1 MEIVV
6 VSDTNILIDLVK
18 LNLLGAF
25 FDLPWEI
32 HTTDFVLSELTDPKQ
47 KGDVMSFVNQGK
59 MTIGTLTAEEVAE
72 IFARSEETGGNI
84 SYIDYSVC
92 LYARKNKYMLLT
104 GDKKLKDVASAESLE
119 VHGIIYLFDKMVSHS
134 IIQPKLAA
142 TKLKELKS
150 FNSWLPINEIDT
162 RIKKW
167 E

>member
-1 MEIVV
+1 
-6 VSDTNILIDLVK
+6 
-18 LNLLGAF
+18 
-25 FDLPWEI
+25 
-32 HTTDFVLSELTDPKQ
+32 
-47 KGDVMSFVNQGK
+47 
-59 MTIGTLTAEEVAE
+59 
-72 IFARSEETGGNI
+72 
-84 SYIDYSVC
+84 
-92 LYARKNKYMLLT
+92 MLLT